1 MSLDDSGA
9 GQSDEY
15 ELKTKED
22 QILTRYRLFS
32 ASSQYEIYVVALGFQ
47 LI

>member
-1 MSLDDSGA
+1 MSPDDSGA

-32 ASSQYEIYVVALGFQ
+32 ASSQYEIYVIALGSR